1 MSHFENGK
9 LAVCIGVTLY
19 SSGSDVSLP
28 LLKVVVTV
36 TTTFQPDFPDFGGLF
51 FTSFVAVIL
60 TG

>member
-1 MSHFENGK
+1 MSK
-9 LAVCIGVTLY
+9 LSIVTIGVTLY

-36 TTTFQPDFPDFGGLF
+36 TTTFQPDFPDFWGLF